1 MKREMKKISLFL
13 CLMVVLVLCTF
24 ACLPIARVVSAGNDD
39 QSLYSK
45 NNAPIFY
52 GATKITID
60 KNVTSKF
67 DRFDPRFRIFA
78 KDFED
83 GDLTDKI
90 VCTYNNVVGNVPG
103 NYEIKYEVTDS
114 HSNNTTLIVPVTVT
128 NNENYECVI
137 ERTLY
142 TLANMSHLEDVNV
155 YRCHAGDKQILGVF
169 MPADSSVYIKTIS
182 ADKNIKISFWGNNTT
197 KECEKYISLAAE
209 DYVEFKNVNN
219 KVSYDSVPFVQSMQQ
234 DKRVSV
240 NKTYIIEI
248 KYNSE
253 QVKKLDY
260 FYDGD
265 DETKFKEKWKLS
277 KNAFAVVDSGSATI
291 LTQFDDISSLPD
303 GSDNTN
309 KFKTLQVCID
319 YYKECVKRMSDM
331 IGLKIDPI
339 RATDQEIR
347 SKYFMRANEAQKYV
361 LAYYANNADY
371 IGIANNKSVA
381 AFFTYGWGTLH
392 EIGHGFQGS
401 FGRGI
406 GGGENIRLHETGN
419 NILAHYIQIDET
431 LYPKANTGG
440 LHGTLRD
447 IEVARNTPRLN
458 GNAIFYSGDYNNER
472 FYMLI
477 NLLDTFDKQDTYAK
491 LFSCYRNLMLN
502 KKQTNFTIAE
512 VYAMFFAET
521 YGANIMPYLDA
532 WKIKIGDNVAR
543 SIMQMDLEAYLI
555 PGDITSG
562 ETLDEIKQNENITL
576 TYGLTKESII
586 QKYDLSANLTLNI
599 EIDNIDTIKNKRVYI
614 YKNGSFIQ
622 DVKINEK
629 TLKFYN
635 LDIGTY
641 EIRLPIDF
649 DYDNDYLFVTLASG
663 ENEVSYNY
671 KKTLIKDN
679 YKYHQSRLV
688 IWGRHMSAGS
698 IGCEIKLSNNNRTA
712 TISYSGADLGN
723 RVEPYTT
730 TKLNDTFILLQIIN
744 DAGSVI
750 FEREVKGNE
759 YFSTSAQTLPDIEI
773 KPGYKIKLYTE
784 KPNYVKVLSL
794 ETNNELSVYNSSE
807 KNLEYE
813 ITKFGLKMLG
823 KDFDE
828 EEILYE
834 DTKPKYIGILENYKQ
849 SATTKELANRRINT
863 KQKLEVICSYNTLKD
878 EDRQEYDELVAAI
891 KKGGSPVVTIQKTQ
905 ITVDKYE
912 DYNFYELLK
921 ITDNE
926 DGIIKSD
933 ADSVKIIGFNNG
945 NVGWQTVTLKVSDS
959 DGNTQNITLS
969 VQVKQNETEVLVA
982 ICGILLAIVIV
993 GVVTMFMMKTK
1004 REKKNMN
1011 LPKKK

>member
-1 MKREMKKISLFL
+1 MKRISLFL
-13 CLMVVLVLCTF
+13 CLMIVLVLCTF
-24 ACLPIARVVSAGNDD
+24 ACLPVAKFASADNDE

-45 NNAPIFY
+45 TNAPIFY

-60 KNVTSKF
+60 KNVTSEF

-90 VCTYNNVVGNVPG
+90 VCTYNNVVSNVPG

-114 HSNNTTLIVPVTVT
+114 HLNKNTLTVPVTVT

-155 YRCHAGDKQILGVF
+155 RRCHAGDKQILGVF

-197 KECEKYISLAAE
+197 KECEKYINYLAE
-209 DYVEFKNVNN
+209 DFVEFKNINN
-219 KVSYDSVPFVQSMQQ
+219 SVGYDSVPFVQSMQQ
-234 DKRVSV
+234 DKGVSV
-240 NKTYIIEI
+240 NKTYVIEV

-265 DETKFKEKWKLS
+265 DEAKFKENWQLS

-291 LTQFDDISSLPD
+291 LTQFDDITSLPD

-309 KFKTLQVCID
+309 KFKTLQVCTD

-331 IGLKIDPI
+331 IGLKINPT
-339 RATDQEIR
+339 RATDQEVR

-361 LAYYANNADY
+361 WAYYANNADY
-371 IGIANNKSVA
+371 IGIAQTKSAA

-392 EIGHGFQGS
+392 EMGHGFQGM
-401 FGRGI
+401 FGRGV
-406 GGGENIRLHETGN
+406 GGGDNIRLQETGN
-419 NILAHYIQIDET
+419 NVLAYYVQIDKT
-431 LYPKANTGG
+431 LYPKDHASS
-440 LHGTLRD
+440 LHGTLQSV
-447 IEVARNTPRLN
+447 ENARNTPRLN
-458 GNAIFYSGDYNNER
+458 GNAIFAASGYNDEKL
-472 FYMLI
+472 YVLL
-477 NLLDTFDKQDTYAK
+477 NLFDAFEKQDTYAK
-491 LFSCYRNLMLN
+491 MFSYYRDLMLN

-512 VYAMFFAET
+512 VYTMFFAET

-532 WKIKIGDNVAR
+532 WKIKIGDKLAR
-543 SIMQMDLEAYLI
+543 NIMQMDLEAYLI

-562 ETLDEIKQNENITL
+562 ETLEEIKQNENISL

-586 QKYDLSANLTLNI
+586 QKYDLPANLTLNI
-599 EIDNIDTIKNKRVYI
+599 EIDNFDAIKNKRVYI
-614 YKNGSFIQ
+614 YKNGSFVQ
-622 DVKINEK
+622 DVKIDEK

-635 LDIGTY
+635 LDVGTY

-649 DYDNDYLFVTLASG
+649 GYDNDYLFVTLASG
-663 ENEVSYNY
+663 ENEVTYNY
-671 KKTLIKDN
+671 TKTLIKDN

-723 RVEPYTT
+723 RVAPYTT
-730 TKLNDTFILLQIIN
+730 TKLNDTFILLQILDN
-744 DAGSVI
+744 AGSVV

-759 YFSTSAQTLPDIEI
+759 YFNTSAQTLPDIEI
-773 KPGYKIKLYTE
+773 KPGYKLKLYTE
-784 KPNYVKVLSL
+784 KPNYVRVYSI

-813 ITKFGLKMLG
+813 ITEFGLKMLG

-828 EEILYE
+828 EEILYK
-834 DTKPKYIGILENYKQ
+834 DTKAKYINILESYKQ
-849 SATTKELANRRINT
+849 NATAKELANRRINT
-863 KQKLEVICSYNTLKD
+863 KQKLEVMSAYNALKD

-891 KKGGSPVVTIQKTQ
+891 KKGGSPVVTIEKTQ

-912 DYNFYELLK
+912 DYNFYALLK

-933 ADSVKIIGFNNG
+933 ADSVKVIGFNNR

-959 DGNTQNITLS
+959 DGNTQNITLN

-982 ICGILLAIVIV
+982 ICGVLLAIVIV
-993 GVVTMFMMKTK
+993 GVVTMFALQSK
-1004 REKKNMN
+1004 REKENMN